1 MEITWLGRSCFRLR
15 GREATVV
22 TDPCPPES
30 GYLIGK
36 PKCDI
41 VTLSRGHDDGYSW
54 TEGVAWT
61 DPEKHRTF
69 DAPGEYE
76 VGGVLIRGILTGA
89 GESGREMA
97 FDIEIDGI
105 RILHLGLPS
114 ASPTSA
120 ILKGIEDVDVL
131 LMPVGGGISLSGS
144 SVTDVMETIDPH
156 IAVPMHYRTPVETAE
171 LDFLDAFLKETGIKP
186 EPQQK
191 LQVTRSSVPEELTV
205 QVLSPKLP

>member
-15 GREATVV
+15 GREATVIM
-22 TDPCPPES
+22 DPCPPES
-30 GYLIGK
+30 GYRLGK

-41 VTLSRGHDDGYSW
+41 VTLSRCRDDGYSW
-54 TEGVAWT
+54 VDGVSWANG
-61 DPEKHRTF
+61 EHIF

-76 VGGVLIRGILTGA
+76 VGGVLVRGIPTGRSEA
-89 GESGREMA
+89 GREMA
-97 FDIEIDGI
+97 FDVEIDGI

-114 ASPTSA
+114 SSPTSA

-156 IAVPMHYRTPVETAE
+156 IAIPMHYKTPVETAE
-171 LDFLDAFLKETGIKP
+171 LDFLDAFLKETGLKP
-186 EPQQK
+186 EPQEK
-191 LQVTRSSVPEELTV
+191 LQITRSSVPEELTV
-205 QVLSPKLP
+205 QVLSPKLPS